1 MQVRVITSRRKKK
14 KKELRSP
21 GAAAS
26 RGSEGAAR
34 RHASHLH
41 RGDNAELPSPARR
54 EALG

>member
-1 MQVRVITSRRKKK
+1 MQVLVTTSRRKKK
-14 KKELRSP
+14 KELRSL

-41 RGDNAELPSPARR
+41 RGDNAELPSQARR